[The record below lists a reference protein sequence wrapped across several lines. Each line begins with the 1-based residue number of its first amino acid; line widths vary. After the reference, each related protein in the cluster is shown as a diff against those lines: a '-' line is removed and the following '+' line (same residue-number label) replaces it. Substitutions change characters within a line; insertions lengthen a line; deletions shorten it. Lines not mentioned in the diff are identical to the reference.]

1 MRLSDS
7 MVKYCVP
14 TVTLCGVTESE
25 HLGMRRWGFAVTIH
39 NHTRPHMEDV
49 WGSSSMGKE
58 ACRARERP
66 MSIP

>member
-14 TVTLCGVTESE
+14 TVTLSGVTEPE
-25 HLGMRRWGFAVTIH
+25 YLGMCRWGFVVTIYD
-39 NHTRPHMEDV
+39 HTRPHMEGV
-49 WGSSSMGKE
+49 WGSKYWGKE
-58 ACRARERP
+58 ACSARERP